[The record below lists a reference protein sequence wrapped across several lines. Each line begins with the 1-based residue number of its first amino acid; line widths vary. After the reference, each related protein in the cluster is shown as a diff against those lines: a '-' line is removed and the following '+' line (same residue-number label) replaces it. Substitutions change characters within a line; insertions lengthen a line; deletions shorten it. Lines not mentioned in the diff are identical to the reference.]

1 MASAWCR
8 SRLVGMSY
16 ALRHGEHVRVDV
28 LFATFKD
35 RTKLAVDVI
44 SAVIAMIFSALVIW
58 LSLGFVAQSWVIGEG
73 SPNPG
78 GIGALY
84 LMKAMIPLGFA
95 LLFLQSLAQAIQA
108 AMAWKAAAMSLEVLA
123 TLMLVAFFVLL
134 LAGIP
139 VGLTLA
145 TTGFVFGY
153 LGFGIDLFNLLPH
166 RIFGVVTNYTLL
178 AIPLFVFMGVMLEK
192 SKLAEELM
200 DVIGLAAGSLK
211 GGLGIGI
218 ILVGVLMGA
227 TTGIVGATVV
237 TLGLLTLP
245 GMLRRGY
252 DRGLA
257 CGVICAS
264 GTLGQIIPPSLI
276 LILLAD
282 ITNQSVGTMFAAAM
296 IPGLLL
302 SGIYIVYIL
311 ILGII
316 RPDMVPAIP
325 AQERAAISSV
335 QLAGKIVRVVA
346 PPIGLVIAVLGSIIA
361 GIAAPSEAAAM
372 GALGS
377 ILVAAIGRRLTFTV
391 LRDTVQSTTRITA
404 MVMFILICAQVFSLA
419 FRGLHGEKLVQDAFT
434 LLPGGINASIWF
446 LMALIFVLGFFI
458 EWIEISYIAVPLFLP
473 IFINANT
480 DLVWLGTLICVNLQ
494 TSFLTPPFG
503 WSLFFLRGV
512 APPEITTRDIY
523 RGIVPFV
530 AMQLMALVL
539 VFAFPGLATWLP
551 KAIGW

>member
-1 MASAWCR
+1 MPY
-8 SRLVGMSY
+8 L
-16 ALRHGEHVRVDV
+16 EI
-28 LFATFKD
+28 
-35 RTKLAVDVI
+35 LAI
-44 SAVIAMIFSALVIW
+44 
-58 LSLGFVAQSWVIGEG
+58 
-73 SPNPG
+73 
-78 GIGALY
+78 
-84 LMKAMIPLGFA
+84 
-95 LLFLQSLAQAIQA
+95 
-108 AMAWKAAAMSLEVLA
+108 
-123 TLMLVAFFVLL
+123 LMLVAFFVLL
-134 LAGIP
+134 IGGIP

-153 LGFGIDLFNLLPH
+153 LGFGSLLFNLLPH

-200 DVIGLAAGSLK
+200 DVIGLAAGKLR

-257 CGVICAS
+257 CGTICAS

-282 ITNQSVGTMFAAAM
+282 ITNQSVGTLFAAAM
-296 IPGLLL
+296 LPGLLL
-302 SGIYIVYIL
+302 AGLYVSYIL
-311 ILGII
+311 ALGII

-325 AQERAAISSV
+325 PEERALISTG
-335 QLAGKIVRVVA
+335 QLAGKVVRVVA
-346 PPIGLVIAVLGSIIA
+346 PPVGLVGAVLGSIIA

-377 ILVAAIGRRLTFTV
+377 IVVAALGRRLTLRV
-391 LRDTVQSTTRITA
+391 LRETVQATTRITA
-404 MVMFILICAQVFSLA
+404 MVLFILICAQVFSLA
-419 FRGLHGEKLVQDAFT
+419 FRGLQGERLVQDMFDF
-434 LLPGGINASIWF
+434 LPGGINSDIWF
-446 LMALIFVLGFFI
+446 LMGLIFVLGFFI

-473 IFINANT
+473 VFIGAGT
-480 DLVWLGTLICVNLQ
+480 DLVWLSTLICINLQ

-512 APPEITTRDIY
+512 APPEVTTGDIY
-523 RGIVPFV
+523 RGVVPFV
-530 AMQLMALVL
+530 MLQLLGLVL
-539 VFAFPGLATWLP
+539 CFFFPGIATWLP